1 MQADCI
7 GYSAVTCFHIRRKHR
22 SFVSLKNTVEHKMNL
37 FLEMHM
43 DLYNMQLHNMVHRTA
58 QSAPST
64 MRSKVRL
71 AVLVGAR
78 CVHRDEA
85 SAYA

>member
-1 MQADCI
+1 MQVDCI
-7 GYSAVTCFHIRRKHR
+7 GYSAVRCFHIRRKNR
-22 SFVSLKNTVEHKMNL
+22 SFVSLRNSVEHQMTF

-64 MRSKVRL
+64 MRS
-71 AVLVGAR
+71 G
-78 CVHRDEA
+78 
-85 SAYA
+85 